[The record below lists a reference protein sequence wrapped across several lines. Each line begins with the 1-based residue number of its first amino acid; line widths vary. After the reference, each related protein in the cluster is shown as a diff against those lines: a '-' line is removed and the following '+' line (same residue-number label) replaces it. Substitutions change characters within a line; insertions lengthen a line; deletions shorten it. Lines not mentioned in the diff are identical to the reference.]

1 VAWVGH
7 SEEIAPRPSG
17 GGALRGAARLVQRVW
32 SHLWADDVLDRAA
45 ALSYYLV
52 FALFP
57 SLLFLTALVGL
68 LPWRLMDLLIS
79 QLDQALPS
87 DVVHRTFV
95 EITQGA
101 RGSLLSIGIAGSFW
115 AASSGM
121 VALMNALNAVNE
133 ITDSRPWWRQRL
145 VAFGLTLGFALFT
158 LGALVLLIFGE
169 WLSDRLT
176 DVFELGG
183 IAADAW
189 VAARWLGTIAFAAL
203 GVRLV
208 YQFAPAHRPRW
219 RWMSPGAVF
228 AVSSWLLMS
237 LGLRFYVSR
246 LGNYSVTYGSIA
258 GVILTLL
265 WLYLTGLALLI
276 GAEID
281 AELRA
286 KSALRARGRSSSGA
300 AEGVQASR

>member
-1 VAWVGH
+1 VSRAGH
-7 SEEIAPRPSG
+7 SENVLARRAGP
-17 GGALRGAARLVQRVW
+17 GALRHAAGVVARVW
-32 SHLWADDVLDRAA
+32 DHLWEDDVLDRAA

-57 SLLFLTALVGL
+57 ALLFLTALVGL
-68 LPWRLMDLLIS
+68 LPWRLMDLLIE
-79 QLDQALPS
+79 QLDRALPS

-101 RGSLLSIGIAGSFW
+101 RGSLLSIGIAASFW

-121 VALMNALNAVNE
+121 VALMNALNAVHE
-133 ITDSRPWWRQRL
+133 VTDARPWWRQRL

-158 LGALVLLIFGE
+158 LGGLVLLIFGK
-169 WLSDRLT
+169 WLSDWSAHA
-176 DVFELGG
+176 LGLDG
-183 IAADAW
+183 LAADGWA
-189 VAARWLGTIAFAAL
+189 VARWLATVALVAL

-208 YQFAPAHRPRW
+208 YQFAPARRPRW

-237 LGLRFYVSR
+237 VGLRFYVSR

-265 WLYLTGLALLI
+265 WLYLAGLALLI

-286 KSALRARGRSSSGA
+286 KSALRARGRSLSGA
-300 AEGVQASR
+300 VEEARASR